1 MSQYIEQYF
10 SEVLYAGGLNTLK
23 PVDFSGAATVALP
36 AGTTIDGSSVA
47 ALGIVTSTSANA
59 LAVGRQGAT
68 NPVLNVNAATASV
81 VTGINLVGAAAAGG
95 MAVSVTSSGTD
106 ESLTV
111 DAKGAGSITLNATG
125 TGVVKV
131 GHGFVGAT
139 QALSGA
145 GAVNLTTVITKIT
158 STGANALTLA
168 DGVDGQIK
176 ILTMVADGGD
186 ATLTPT
192 TKTGYSTIVF
202 NDAGDGCTL
211 VFTTTTGWMVV
222 SNNGC
227 TIS

>member
-1 MSQYIEQYF
+1 M
-10 SEVLYAGGLNTLK
+10 GLQVVTMGDDGTIIPQTIK
-23 PVDFSGAATVALP
+23 LP
-36 AGTTIDGSSVA
+36 SGTTIGGSSLT
-47 ALGIVTSTSANA
+47 ALGVVTSTSANA
-59 LAVGRQGAT
+59 LTAGPAGAT
-68 NPVLNVNAATASV
+68 NPSFNVDASTASAA
-81 VTGINLVGAAAAGG
+81 TGINVIAAAASAGV
-95 MAVSVTSSGTD
+95 AVVVSSSGTD

-111 DAKGAGSITLNATG
+111 DAKGAGNTTINGTATG
-125 TGVVKV
+125 YTKI
-131 GHGFVGAT
+131 GHALVGAT

-168 DGVDGQIK
+168 NGTDGQIK
-176 ILTMVADGGD
+176 ILTMVVDAGD

-211 VFTTTTGWMVV
+211 VYTTTTGWMVV